1 MLDEDMVLRA
11 LNIAGSQDADYVEVR
26 LQSDK
31 SYSIV
36 FRDGGL
42 EVYSYGINEGISVRT
57 LVNGCMGFSTTD
69 SLNLR
74 SINEVAEESVRLAK
88 AQGSGGIELA
98 EAQSYSISYE
108 ARVKKRFEDISLDE
122 KLQYISDLDKE
133 VLSLENDVKIAS
145 RTFILDYKLTRKLV
159 ATSDGIMVS
168 SVIPRFEIMMYIA
181 LSYNGRSITRFTGVG
196 GSMGWEGIKVWNPRV
211 FFSENIR
218 ALINVIKN
226 AKEVDDGVYDI
237 ILGPETS
244 GLAAHESCGHPFEL
258 DRILGREGAQAG
270 ESYIKIDMLG
280 KRVSIDEVTVIDDPT
295 LPYSYGFYLFD
306 DEGVKARPRYLI
318 KEGVINEFLMNR
330 ETAAVL
336 GLESNAAARASAYNR
351 EPIVRMANTYFAP
364 GTHSFNELIEGV
376 KKGIYLK
383 SFGEWNIDD
392 RRYNMRFIGQEA
404 YLVENGEI
412 KHPLWNP
419 VFEITVPNFYA
430 RIDAVDKNLE
440 FYPATCGK
448 SDPGQGVPVYTGG
461 PNIRVRGI
469 HVFKGV

>member
-1 MLDEDMVLRA
+1 MFDEDIVLEALRA
-11 LNIAGSQDADYVEVR
+11 AGSLGADYAEVR
-26 LQSDK
+26 FQRDK

-42 EVYSYGINEGISVRT
+42 EVYGYGVNEGISVRT
-57 LVNGCMGFSTTD
+57 LVDGAMGFSTTD
-69 SLNLR
+69 SLDREAIR
-74 SINEVAEESVRLAK
+74 SVANESIALAK
-88 AQGSGGIELA
+88 AQGGGSIEFA
-98 EAQSYSISYE
+98 DAPTYNISYE

-122 KLQYISDLDKE
+122 KLSYLSDLDKE
-133 VLSLENDVKIAS
+133 IVSLGNDVKVAS
-145 RTFILDYKLTRKLV
+145 RTLMLEYTLTSKVV
-159 ATSDGIMVS
+159 ATSEGTLVS
-168 SVIPRFEIMMYIA
+168 SVIPRFAVMAYIV
-181 LSYNGRSITRFTGVG
+181 LSYGGRSITRFVGLG
-196 GSMGWEGIKVWNPRV
+196 GSMGWEGIDVWRPRD
-211 FFSENIR
+211 FFVENIK
-218 ALINVIKN
+218 ALSRVVRD
-226 AKEVDDGVYDI
+226 AKEVEEGKYDI

-270 ESYIKIDMLG
+270 ESYVTIDMLG
-280 KRVSIDEVTVIDDPT
+280 RKVSSEEVTVIDDPT

-306 DEGVKARPRYLI
+306 EEGVKARPRYLI
-318 KEGVINEFLMNR
+318 KNGVVNEFLMNR

-336 GLESNAAARASAYNR
+336 GLESNGAARASAYNR

-364 GTHSFNELIEGV
+364 GDHSFEELLEDV
-376 KKGIYLK
+376 ERGIYLK

-404 YLVENGEI
+404 YLIEDGEV

-430 RIDAVDKNLE
+430 RIDAVDRNLE

-448 SDPGQGVPVYTGG
+448 SDPGQGVPVFTGG
-461 PNIRVRGI
+461 PNLRVRDVYVSKI
-469 HVFKGV
+469 V

>member
-1 MLDEDMVLRA
+1 MLDEDIVLKA
-11 LNIAGSQDADYVEVR
+11 LDVARSLGADYAEVR
-26 LQSDK
+26 LQSDI

-42 EVYSYGINEGISVRT
+42 EVYGYGINEGISVRT
-57 LVNGCMGFSTTD
+57 LVNGSMGFSTTD
-69 SLNLR
+69 SLDSTNI
-74 SINEVAEESVRLAK
+74 SEIVEESVKLAR
-88 AQGSGGIELA
+88 AQGMGSIKLA
-98 EAQSYSISYE
+98 ETQSYSINYE
-108 ARVKKRFEDISLDE
+108 ARIKEKFEDVSLDE
-122 KLQYISDLDKE
+122 KLRYLSDLDKQ
-133 VLSLENDVKIAS
+133 VQSLEDDVKIAG
-145 RTFILDYKLTRKLV
+145 RTFILDYKLTRKLI

-168 SVIPRFEIMMYIA
+168 SVIPRFEIMMYIV

-196 GSMGWEGIKVWNPRV
+196 GSMGWEGVKIWNPHA
-211 FFSENIR
+211 FFTENIK
-218 ALINVIKN
+218 ALINVIRD
-226 AKEVDDGVYDI
+226 ARRVDDGVYDI

-270 ESYIKIDMLG
+270 ESYIKLDMLG
-280 KRVSIDEVTVIDDPT
+280 KRVSSDEVTVIDDPT

-364 GTHSFNELIEGV
+364 GTYSFDELIEDV

-404 YLVENGEI
+404 YLIENGEI

-469 HVFKGV
+469 HVSKGV

>member
-1 MLDEDMVLRA
+1 MLDEDIILRA
-11 LNIAGSQDADYVEVR
+11 LTIAGDLGADYVEVR

-31 SYSIV
+31 NYSIV

-42 EVYSYGINEGISVRT
+42 EVYGYEINEGLSVRT
-57 LVNGCMGFSTTD
+57 LVNGSMGFATTD
-69 SLNLR
+69 SLDPS
-74 SINEVAEESVRLAK
+74 SISEVVEDSVKLARAQGGGSLRLAE
-88 AQGSGGIELA
+88 I
-98 EAQSYSISYE
+98 QSYSISYE
-108 ARVKKRFEDISLDE
+108 ARVKERFEDIDLDE
-122 KLQYISDLDKE
+122 KLRYLSDLDKE
-133 VLSLENDVKIAS
+133 VVSLGNDVKVAG
-145 RTFILDYKLTRKLV
+145 RTFILDYTLTRKLI
-159 ATSDGIMVS
+159 ATSDGIMVQ
-168 SVIPRFEIMMYIA
+168 SVIPRFEIMMYVV
-181 LSYNGRSITRFTGVG
+181 LSYNGRSMTRFTGVG
-196 GSMGWEGIKVWNPRV
+196 GSMGWEGIRVWEPKI
-211 FFSENIR
+211 FFRDNIK

-226 AKEVDDGVYDI
+226 AKEVEDGVYDI

-270 ESYIKIDMLG
+270 ESFITIDMLG
-280 KRVSIDEVTVIDDPT
+280 EQISSEEVTVIDDPT

-306 DEGVKARPRYLI
+306 DEGVRARPRYLI
-318 KEGVINEFLMNR
+318 KNGVINEFLMNR
-330 ETAAVL
+330 ETAVVL

-364 GTHSFNELIEGV
+364 GTHSFEELIEDV
-376 KKGIYLK
+376 DRGIYLK

-404 YLVENGEI
+404 YLIEDGEI
-412 KHPLWNP
+412 KYPLWNP

-448 SDPGQGVPVYTGG
+448 SDPGQGVPVYIGG
-461 PNIRVRGI
+461 PNIRIRGI
-469 HVFKGV
+469 HVSKGV